1 MRRKSL
7 TAEEAEAIIAASG
20 LGAAAG
26 GAGVEA
32 GAGGAG
38 ASSFSASSSA
48 LPKIR
53 SRRGSSG
60 DVPLPSDTEEAAPPG
75 GSLATV
81 AAAAAAAGAEPG
93 ARIVPLGPPLP
104 AAAVA
109 VGGAVGGAA
118 GAVIT
123 APPPPPPARKGLSS
137 LSGWRKKTNKQ
148 AAAAAAASHHHPHF
162 HHQQHFASNAIKT
175 AKYNA
180 LTFLPRFLFEM
191 FSRAAYLYFL
201 LQAVLSW
208 IPVVSPFG
216 GWGSTLALLFV
227 LAVAAVKALFEDV
240 KRHQQDRATNASRAR
255 VVVRVRGSSSEA
267 GATAATADEV
277 ETKDVEWRDLRVGDV
292 VRVDDGELF
301 PADLVCLHSALE
313 DDVCFIKTTNLD
325 GENNLKIRRP
335 VDVSDAFP
343 SKSSSSTSSPTA
355 NDDDEASL
363 AARPSASEV
372 LSLRGALTAEAP
384 NANLHVF
391 KGRLALEVPVA
402 AEEEKK
408 GDGDGDG
415 DGESAAAAAAAT
427 TAKTATTTTTKTVPV
442 TINEVLLRGCLL
454 KNTGHVLGLVVYTGK
469 ESRIQMNAAA
479 TPSKVGSYDHFLNF
493 QIALVM
499 ALQLAL
505 CVFSAAA
512 GAAWRELAGKK
523 RPHLGMDDP
532 SEGNLRSPV
541 LYAGVLFVTFWIL
554 YSYLVPIS
562 LFVTLEIVKFWQG
575 FVYVNWDEEMRD
587 PETGDYALARNT
599 SLIEDLGK
607 VDYVFSDKTGTLT
620 SNEMQ
625 LRQVAVKD
633 SVFGRA
639 EFRLEEWQREGGNG
653 GGGEGGSE
661 GGGVAGGGDGNGWRA
676 CARAWDPRAAAA
688 AEALAADGSW
698 RSLAA
703 AGGSGRRTLALHSSK
718 SEAALALASAAAAAA
733 KASAASAASEE
744 TRGKSRSGGKGG
756 GDDDE
761 EGEEEVTSS
770 APAAAPAAAAP
781 AAGDEGDDEDDSARD
796 PALLGAHLVDFW
808 VNVCVCHSLIVEPAS
823 ASASSSS
830 ASSATRATR
839 TTATAASASSSSS
852 LPPPSSPAPP
862 LPPARPVYQGPSPDE
877 VALVEA
883 ARALGFEFVGRS
895 AGGVV
900 LDLLGARAV
909 FEVLAVLEY
918 SSARARMS
926 VVARAPD
933 GTVRLFCKGADA
945 RVLGMLRPGTSPEL
959 LAATD
964 RNLRLFA
971 QRGLRTLAL
980 ATKVIDPRAWEDWHA
995 RYKAAGSLL
1004 DGRDEALAELAD
1016 EVERD
1021 LEFVGVTAIE
1031 DKLQEGV
1038 PQAIESLLGAG
1049 VKVWVITGDKRET
1062 ATNIA
1067 VSCNLVKRPEALLVL
1082 DAASREGA
1090 AAELARAAA
1099 ELEGRGLGPVVVA
1112 GGGGSASAATA
1123 HSAAVPAAA
1132 ASAASPSS
1140 SSSENK
1146 SANFGVPAELVID
1159 GATLS
1164 HILGDPRL
1172 EPQLAAVGAL
1182 CSSVVVCRSSPSQK
1196 AGIVRMMR
1204 EHEAATAGAGKRWKL
1219 TRWYARQMRKQSG

>member
-1 MRRKSL
+1 
-7 TAEEAEAIIAASG
+7 
-20 LGAAAG
+20 
-26 GAGVEA
+26 VPVPP
-32 GAGGAG
+32 
-38 ASSFSASSSA
+38 ASS
-48 LPKIR
+48 
-53 SRRGSSG
+53 
-60 DVPLPSDTEEAAPPG
+60 
-75 GSLATV
+75 
-81 AAAAAAAGAEPG
+81 AAAAADDEESLPVDGALLAAAVSTGAEPG
-93 ARIVPLGPPLP
+93 ARVVPLGPPP
-104 AAAVA
+104 PVAEKGSGAVVAAVPPPPA
-109 VGGAVGGAA
+109 NKGLFGRQR
-118 GAVIT
+118 
-123 APPPPPPARKGLSS
+123 APPPPPPSHHL
-137 LSGWRKKTNKQ
+137 
-148 AAAAAAASHHHPHF
+148 HHHPHF
-162 HHQQHFASNAIKT
+162 QLHAQHFASNAIKT

-180 LTFLPRFLFEM
+180 FTFLPRFLFEM

-227 LAVAAVKALFEDV
+227 LLVAAVKALFEDV
-240 KRHQQDRATNASRAR
+240 KRHQQDRATNASKAR
-255 VVVRVRGSSSEA
+255 VVVVAKNPSSGFSAPNLSTSSSSSV
-267 GATAATADEV
+267 V
-277 ETKDVEWRDLRVGDV
+277 ETKEVEWRDLHVGDV

-343 SKSSSSTSSPTA
+343 TSSSSSTA
-355 NDDDEASL
+355 KGDGDNDDAP
-363 AARPSASEV
+363 RPSASDV

-391 KGRLALEVPVA
+391 KGRLALEVP
-402 AEEEKK
+402 AEKATEEKEEKEEKK
-408 GDGDGDG
+408 SGNGNGDGDG
-415 DGESAAAAAAAT
+415 DGESATTATAAAPNASTSSASPPT
-427 TAKTATTTTTKTVPV
+427 ITTTKTVPV

-454 KNTGHVLGLVVYTGK
+454 KNTGHVFGLVVYTGK

-505 CVFSAAA
+505 CVFSAAC

-532 SEGNLRSPV
+532 SEGNIKSPV

-575 FVYVNWDEEMRD
+575 FVYVNWDEGMRD
-587 PETGDYALARNT
+587 PATGDYALARNT

-607 VDYVFSDKTGTLT
+607 VDYIFSDKTGTLT

-625 LRQVAVKD
+625 LRQIAVKD
-633 SVFGRA
+633 SVYGRA
-639 EFRLEEWQREGGNG
+639 EFRLEEWQKEGSGEGGGNG
-653 GGGEGGSE
+653 SGGEL
-661 GGGVAGGGDGNGWRA
+661 DWCA

-688 AEALAADGSW
+688 AEALTADGISW
-698 RSLAA
+698 KSLVAS
-703 AGGSGRRTLALHSSK
+703 GGSGRRTLALHSSK
-718 SEAALALASAAAAAA
+718 SEAALALASAAAGAGAAA
-733 KASAASAASEE
+733 GAASDE
-744 TRGKSRSGGKGG
+744 TRGKSKSRGNGGEEEEE
-756 GDDDE
+756 E
-761 EGEEEVTSS
+761 EGEEVTSS
-770 APAAAPAAAAP
+770 AAPAARNANKVE
-781 AAGDEGDDEDDSARD
+781 DEDEDDDSRD

-808 VNVCVCHSLIVEPAS
+808 TNVCVCHSLIVEPAS
-823 ASASSSS
+823 SSAAAASSNPSSASDAAAKTATTTAATTKAAPPSSSSSSS
-830 ASSATRATR
+830 AP
-839 TTATAASASSSSS
+839 
-852 LPPPSSPAPP
+852 PPPSQPS
-862 LPPARPVYQGPSPDE
+862 RPVYQGPSPDE

-883 ARALGFEFVGRS
+883 ARAVGYEFVGRS

-900 LDLLGARAV
+900 LDLLGARV
-909 FEVLAVLEY
+909 VYEVLAVLEY

-945 RVLGMLRPGTSPEL
+945 RVLGMLRRGEGHERL
-959 LAATD
+959 LAATE
-964 RNLRLFA
+964 RNLRAFA

-980 ATKVIDPRAWEDWHA
+980 ATKVVEPDAWSDWHA
-995 RYKAAGSLL
+995 RYRAAGSLL

-1016 EVERD
+1016 EVERE

-1038 PQAIESLLGAG
+1038 PEAIESLLAAGA
-1049 VKVWVITGDKRET
+1049 KVWVITGDKRET

-1067 VSCNLVKRPEALLVL
+1067 VSCNLVRRPEALLVL
-1082 DAASREGA
+1082 DAASSEGA
-1090 AAELARAAA
+1090 AAELERACA
-1099 ELEGRGLGPVVVA
+1099 ELEGRGMGPVVAA
-1112 GGGGSASAATA
+1112 GSSSIA
-1123 HSAAVPAAA
+1123 AAVGSTAAA
-1132 ASAASPSS
+1132 APGSTASPPSSPSS
-1140 SSSENK
+1140 AN
-1146 SANFGVPAELVID
+1146 ANFGLPAELVID

-1164 HILGDPRL
+1164 HILGDPPL
-1172 EPQLAAVGAL
+1172 EARLAAVGAL

-1204 EHEAATAGAGKRWKL
+1204 EHEAATAGAGKRWRL

>member
-32 GAGGAG
+32 GGAGGASFGGGG
-38 ASSFSASSSA
+38 AAAAPSLAA
-48 LPKIR
+48 PRIR

-60 DVPLPSDTEEAAPPG
+60 DVPLPPP
-75 GSLATV
+75 
-81 AAAAAAAGAEPG
+81 AAGDDS
-93 ARIVPLGPPLP
+93 LPP
-104 AAAVA
+104 
-109 VGGAVGGAA
+109 VGGALFSA
-118 GAVIT
+118 
-123 APPPPPPARKGLSS
+123 
-137 LSGWRKKTNKQ
+137 
-148 AAAAAAASHHHPHF
+148 AAAAAAASAGGAEPGARVVPLGPPALAAAALPPPPPAAVRRGLFRSKKRPLPSPPHHHPHF
-162 HHQQHFASNAIKT
+162 QQHFSSNAIKT

-227 LAVAAVKALFEDV
+227 LLVAAVKALFEDV

-255 VVVRVRGSSSEA
+255 VVVAKPPSSGSSPSSS
-267 GATAATADEV
+267 TL
-277 ETKDVEWRDLRVGDV
+277 ETRDVEWRDLRVGDV

-343 SKSSSSTSSPTA
+343 PSSSSSSSSTAT
-355 NDDDEASL
+355 NDDGYDGDDDASL
-363 AARPSASEV
+363 ARPSAWDV

-391 KGRLALEVPVA
+391 KGRLALEVPAVA
-402 AEEEKK
+402 VAEEDGERGK
-408 GDGDGDG
+408 GDG
-415 DGESAAAAAAAT
+415 GESAAAATTRAPTASAPAATATGTAAT
-427 TAKTATTTTTKTVPV
+427 TMMTTTTTTIKTTTKTVPV

-454 KNTGHVLGLVVYTGK
+454 KNTGHVLGLVVYTGR
-469 ESRIQMNAAA
+469 ESRIQMNSAA

-512 GAAWRELAGKK
+512 GAAWRELAG
-523 RPHLGMDDP
+523 RRRAHLGMESP
-532 SEGNLRSPV
+532 SEGNVRSPV

-575 FVYVNWDEEMRD
+575 FVYVNWDEGMRD
-587 PETGDYALARNT
+587 PATGDYALARNT

-625 LRQVAVKD
+625 LRQIAVKD
-633 SVFGRA
+633 TVYGSA
-639 EFRLEEWQREGGNG
+639 EFRLEEWLQQRQQREGG
-653 GGGEGGSE
+653 GGGEDGGA
-661 GGGVAGGGDGNGWRA
+661 AGCGDWRA

-688 AEALAADGSW
+688 AEALTADGSW
-698 RSLAA
+698 RSLVA
-703 AGGSGRRTLALHSSK
+703 AGGSGRRELALRSSK
-718 SEAALALASAAAAAA
+718 SEASLALASAASA
-733 KASAASAASEE
+733 AASAASEE
-744 TRGKSRSGGKGG
+744 TRGKSRGG
-756 GDDDE
+756 GNDE
-761 EGEEEVTSS
+761 EDGEEVTSS
-770 APAAAPAAAAP
+770 APPRAPRAP
-781 AAGDEGDDEDDSARD
+781 TNGDGADEERD

-808 VNVCVCHSLIVEPAS
+808 TNVCVCHSLIVEPAS
-823 ASASSSS
+823 SS
-830 ASSATRATR
+830 ASTPSSPASAA
-839 TTATAASASSSSS
+839 TATAAAAATATAAASAASAAAAAAA
-852 LPPPSSPAPP
+852 PSPP
-862 LPPARPVYQGPSPDE
+862 LPPSRPVYQGPSPDE

-883 ARALGFEFVGRS
+883 ARAVGYEFVGRS

-900 LDLLGARAV
+900 LSLLGARVV

-945 RVLGMLRPGTSPEL
+945 RVLGMLRSSTSPVL
-959 LAATD
+959 LAATN
-964 RNLRLFA
+964 RNLRAFA

-980 ATKVIDPRAWEDWHA
+980 ATKVIDPSVWADWHA
-995 RYKAAGSLL
+995 RYRAAGSLL
-1004 DGRDEALAELAD
+1004 DGRDEALALLAE

-1021 LEFVGVTAIE
+1021 LELVGVTAIE

-1038 PQAIESLLGAG
+1038 PEAIAALLGAG

-1067 VSCNLVKRPEALLVL
+1067 VSCNLVRRPEALLVL

-1090 AAELARAAA
+1090 TAELARAAA
-1099 ELEGRGLGPVVVA
+1099 ELEARGLGPVVAAGDACPAPVPVA
-1112 GGGGSASAATA
+1112 ASSST
-1123 HSAAVPAAA
+1123 AA
-1132 ASAASPSS
+1132 ASSPSS
-1140 SSSENK
+1140 SNK
-1146 SANFGVPAELVID
+1146 DNANFGVPAELVID

-1164 HILGDPRL
+1164 HILGDPVL
-1172 EPQLAAVGAL
+1172 ESNLAAVGAL

-1204 EHEAATAGAGKRWKL
+1204 EHEAATAGAGKRWRV